1 MIIGTPFMQ
10 QNKVQ
15 LDLETNQ
22 VIINGVATPAT
33 PMDKR
38 DIDKHIRRYQSTDK
52 HKG

>member
-1 MIIGTPFMQ
+1 MIIGTPFMR

-33 PMDKR
+33 PVDEQ
-38 DIDKHIRRYQSTDK
+38 DIDECIRRY
-52 HKG
+52 

>member
-22 VIINGVATPAT
+22 VIIDRVATSTT
-33 PMDKR
+33 PVNEQ
-38 DIDKHIRRYQSTDK
+38 DIDEHIC
-52 HKG
+52 